1 MEKVKKRISEKL
13 SRRSEISKDRRFDVE
28 FWQKLGPEAIFAASW
43 EMIDEVNLIRG
54 KNADKSRLQ
63 RSVQNIKRRSR

>member
-1 MEKVKKRISEKL
+1 MNYKNKIISEKL

-43 EMIDEVNLIRG
+43 EMTDEVNLIRG
-54 KNADKSRLQ
+54 KNADQSRLQ
-63 RSVQNIKRRSR
+63 RDIQNIQRRSR